1 MKEVE
6 YYFNGIDC
14 PNCAAKVEA
23 LLNKKEEIIE
33 ARVNFLTKT
42 IIISYQENEL
52 EIDELEGNIRK
63 IEPDACL
70 SKEELNDSHH
80 HSHEQKHHEHD
91 HHESCCK
98 DHEYHHH
105 EGCCQE
111 HEHHHHHEGCCQEHE
126 HHHHECC
133 CGSHEHNN
141 SHNHKEKKNKLR
153 VVLLILG
160 IALGI
165 SALVFSFILQEE
177 LLVISKVLYVASYVL
192 IAYKIIVKSFKN
204 IIKGN
209 IFDENFLMLVASAGA
224 LIINEGL
231 EAILVVLL
239 YTVGEYF
246 QDKAL
251 GDSTE
256 RIASLTKLKVDVTHL
271 EDGTDVLTK
280 NVKVGDIIIV
290 KVGERVPLDG
300 KVIKGVSS
308 IDTKVITGES
318 MPQDVQIGDNVLSGC
333 INLSSVLHLEVT
345 SNLTESTTSKII
357 KMVELASNKKS
368 KTEEFITKFARIYT
382 PIVLVLAVIV
392 FIVEWL
398 FIESFTLN
406 DALNNCFVF
415 LVSSCPCALVISIP
429 LAFYGGIG
437 RCSSF
442 GVLVKGGNY
451 VEALSKTKVICF
463 DKTGTLTKGN
473 FAVSK
478 VKPYNVSENEFLS
491 LLVSIE
497 SYSNHPIA
505 KSVTKL
511 NVKEKIEVNNV
522 SELPGFGLRGEF
534 NNKEILVG
542 NYELMYNNNIE
553 VIKEEQIGTVLYV
566 AYDNKYYGSVLI
578 VDEIKDDSYEMIKNL
593 KDLNVKTVIL
603 TGDNENTA
611 KEVGSKLNIDCVVA
625 KLLPNEKLEE
635 LEKII
640 NAKQKNSSVVYVG
653 DGINDTPS
661 LKLADVGVAIE
672 GVGNDEAVEVSD
684 VVLLSKNMNNLVKA
698 IKVSKFTKR
707 ILIQNI
713 VFSLL
718 VKFIALIVGTIG
730 ILGSFGMLLGV
741 FADVGVCLIT
751 ILNTLR
757 ILKYGGK

>member
-1 MKEVE
+1 MKQVE

-42 IIISYQENEL
+42 IIILYQENEL
-52 EIDELEGNIRK
+52 EIDELEGYIRK

-80 HSHEQKHHEHD
+80 HSHEHD

-98 DHEYHHH
+98 EHEHHH

-111 HEHHHHHEGCCQEHE
+111 HEHHHHHEGCCQAHE
-126 HHHHECC
+126 HHECC

-177 LLVISKVLYVASYVL
+177 LLVISKVIYVSSYVL
-192 IAYKIIVKSFKN
+192 IAYKIIIKSFKN

-239 YTVGEYF
+239 YTIGEYF

-251 GDSTE
+251 GDSTK

-271 EDGTDVLTK
+271 EDGSDVLTK
-280 NVKVGDIIIV
+280 NVKVGDIIVV

-415 LVSSCPCALVISIP
+415 LVSSCPCALIISIP

-505 KSVTKL
+505 KSITKL
-511 NVKEKIEVNNV
+511 NVKEKLVVNNV

-542 NYELMYNNNIE
+542 NYELMCNNNIE

-593 KDLNVKTVIL
+593 KDLNIKTVIL

-611 KEVGSKLNIDCVVA
+611 KAVGSKLNIDCVVA

>member
-1 MKEVE
+1 MKEVQ

-14 PNCAAKVEA
+14 PNCAAKVEV
-23 LLNKKEEIIE
+23 LLNKNEEILE
-33 ARVNFLTKT
+33 ARVNFLSKT
-42 IIISYQENEL
+42 IIISYKDKEL
-52 EIDELEGNIRK
+52 EIDELEGYIRK

-70 SKEELNDSHH
+70 SKEELNDDH
-80 HSHEQKHHEHD
+80 HHEHEQ
-91 HHESCCK
+91 HE
-98 DHEYHHH
+98 
-105 EGCCQE
+105 CCQE
-111 HEHHHHHEGCCQEHE
+111 HKHD
-126 HHHHECC
+126 HHECC
-133 CGSHEHNN
+133 CSSHEHNHC
-141 SHNHKEKKNKLR
+141 HNHKEKKNKLR
-153 VVLLILG
+153 VILFILG
-160 IALGI
+160 VALGI
-165 SALVFSFILQEE
+165 CALVLSFVLSEE
-177 LLVISKVLYVASYVL
+177 LLVISKIIYVVSYIL
-192 IAYKIIVKSFKN
+192 IAYKIIIKSFKN

-239 YTVGEYF
+239 YTIGEHF

-256 RIASLTKLKVDVTHL
+256 RIATLTKLKVDVTHL

-280 NVKVGDIIIV
+280 DVKVGNIIVV
-290 KVGERVPLDG
+290 KVGERIPLDG

-318 MPQDVQIGDNVLSGC
+318 MPQDVQIGDKVLSGC

-345 SNLTESTTSKII
+345 STLTESTTSKII

-406 DALNNCFVF
+406 DVLNNCFVF

-473 FAVSK
+473 FAVSII
-478 VKPYNVSENEFLS
+478 KPNNVSENEFLS

-497 SYSNHPIA
+497 AYSNHPIA
-505 KSVTKL
+505 KSITKL
-511 NVKEKIEVNNV
+511 NVTEKLEVNNV
-522 SELPGFGLRGEF
+522 SELPGFGLKGEF

-542 NYELMYNNNIE
+542 NYELMCNNNVE

-578 VDEIKDDSYEMIKNL
+578 VDEIKYDSYEMIQNL
-593 KDLNVKTVIL
+593 KSLNIKTVIL

-611 KEVGSKLNIDCVVA
+611 NAVGSKLNIDYVFA
-625 KLLPNEKLEE
+625 KLLPNEKLTE

-640 NAKQKNSSVVYVG
+640 NKKQKNTSVVYVG

-684 VVLLSKNMNNLVKA
+684 VVLLSENMNNLVKA

>member
-42 IIISYQENEL
+42 IIILYQENEL
-52 EIDELEGNIRK
+52 EIDELEGYIRK

-91 HHESCCK
+91 HHECCCK
-98 DHEYHHH
+98 EHEHHH

-126 HHHHECC
+126 HHECC

-192 IAYKIIVKSFKN
+192 IAYKIIIKSFKN

-271 EDGTDVLTK
+271 EDGSDVLTK
-280 NVKVGDIIIV
+280 NVKVGDIIVV
-290 KVGERVPLDG
+290 KVGERIPLDG

-318 MPQDVQIGDNVLSGC
+318 MPQDVQTGDKVLSGC

-398 FIESFTLN
+398 LIESFTLN

>member
-80 HSHEQKHHEHD
+80 HSHEQKLHEHD
-91 HHESCCK
+91 HHECCCK
-98 DHEYHHH
+98 
-105 EGCCQE
+105 E
-111 HEHHHHHEGCCQEHE
+111 HEHHHEGCCQEHE

-192 IAYKIIVKSFKN
+192 IAYKIIIKSFKN

-280 NVKVGDIIIV
+280 NVNVGDIIVV
-290 KVGERVPLDG
+290 KVGERIPLDG

-318 MPQDVQIGDNVLSGC
+318 MPQDVQTGDKVLSGC

-415 LVSSCPCALVISIP
+415 LVSSCPCALIISIP

-505 KSVTKL
+505 KSITKL
-511 NVKEKIEVNNV
+511 NVKEKLEVNNV

-542 NYELMYNNNIE
+542 NYELMCNNNIE

-593 KDLNVKTVIL
+593 KDLNIKTVIL